1 MLLTYMEE
9 DQINLGFLPESS
21 TGKSYIP
28 LELSG
33 LFPSE
38 DVIKL
43 GYASP
48 TSFFHDWGTSVT
60 DPSDDRD
67 VPEKKKR
74 KITHIDLHQKILT
87 FWINRMI
94 NS

>member
-1 MLLTYMEE
+1 LA
-9 DQINLGFLPESS
+9 ESS

-48 TSFFHDWGTSVT
+48 TSFFHDWGTLVT

-67 VPEKKKR
+67 VPEEKKR
-74 KITHIDLHQKILT
+74 KTTHIERVRKSWT

-94 NS
+94 NSYNVSDHYLAMTKGK

>member
-1 MLLTYMEE
+1 MLLTYAEE
-9 DQINLGFLPESS
+9 DQINLGFLAESS

-48 TSFFHDWGTSVT
+48 TSFLHDWGTLVT
-60 DPSDDRD
+60 DAIDYRD
-67 VPEKKKR
+67 VPRAR
-74 KITHIDLHQKILT
+74 KTRKDSL
-87 FWINRMI
+87 
-94 NS
+94 